1 MLAMGENVRQYNV
14 MVEIS
19 ETFGYQAFSIVRRGT
34 RRGMPTWAD
43 RAKARHQERSMGTQ
57 HIGLKERRD
66 GTTTL
71 LPHSAVSNATHPD
84 NKSAFFVLR
93 EMLEHFDYSSAERVV
108 ASLADHFGSIAALF
122 KASAE
127 EIVFR
132 SGAPVEIAELVASF
146 GRLHHA
152 ALGEEIGDRPAITSF
167 DALQQFVMHRLRGGA
182 TEELIVIL
190 LDRQS
195 CLIREHPIRSGSID
209 HVALYPRE
217 VARLALLYGA
227 SAVILA
233 HNHPSGD
240 PTPSRQDIELT
251 RTVADALACLGIAL
265 HEHIIVG
272 HNRVAG
278 LRSMG
283 LI

>member
-1 MLAMGENVRQYNV
+1 
-14 MVEIS
+14 
-19 ETFGYQAFSIVRRGT
+19 
-34 RRGMPTWAD
+34 
-43 RAKARHQERSMGTQ
+43 
-57 HIGLKERRD
+57 
-66 GTTTL
+66 
-71 LPHSAVSNATHPD
+71 VSNATHPD
-84 NKSAFFVLR
+84 NESAFLALRQVLA
-93 EMLEHFDYSSAERVV
+93 HFDCSTCDHVV
-108 ASLADHFGSIAALF
+108 AGLADHFGSIAALL

-132 SGAPVEIAELVASF
+132 AGVPEEIAEVVASF

-152 ALGEEIGDRPAITSF
+152 ALGEEMGSRPVIASF
-167 DALQQFVMHRLRGGA
+167 DALKQFVMHRLRGSG

-190 LDRQS
+190 LDRKS
-195 CLIREHPIRSGSID
+195 CLIREHPVRSGSID

-240 PTPSRQDIELT
+240 PTPSQQDIELT
-251 RTVADALACLGIAL
+251 RTVSNALTCLGIAL

-278 LRSMG
+278 LRAMG
-283 LI
+283 RI